1 MPPAAL
7 LLMRGPTLA
16 AKSKGKIPMNKV
28 LSARFANTPVLAA
41 EGWADWFSENL
52 AAASIELE
60 GVRQR
65 EQIKAPAM
73 MDSFWPEA
81 GSWLSMLRPYNVTGG
96 TLTIPVKGVKVGR
109 ASCREGA

>member
-1 MPPAAL
+1 MPPAAHPL
-7 LLMRGPTLA
+7 TRGPTLA

-52 AAASIELE
+52 AAESIELE

-65 EQIKAPAM
+65 EQIEAPAM
-73 MDSFWPEA
+73 MDSFWTEA
-81 GSWLSMLRPYNVTGG
+81 GSWLTLIHPFIITGLI
-96 TLTIPVKGVKVGR
+96 LTIQSHRGM
-109 ASCREGA
+109 CLD